1 MSLTGK
7 TLASTYKSLLRVND
21 DTNGVDATTEVVTD
35 GEGTKSAIKLSDD
48 RLLVKPENDD
58 TTATFSVLSKGGTS
72 LLTVDSTNS
81 AVKGTNSQYM
91 NTQYAYFGVGATDA
105 IWAGSLANTHYMIP
119 FSNTT
124 SAFTLTA
131 IANLALGTSTD
142 PATSLTI
149 SSTAMDVVQCYWY
162 ITDAIVIDKV
172 SWWSAADAATGD
184 TTRAHLFSYDV
195 VTTAG
200 STSGDLSNGAVIA
213 ASSDV
218 TNAGYEQAYYNEMTI
233 SSASVAAGKV
243 VLFTFR
249 ADSVN
254 SDYTINA
261 TVKYHLA

>member
-35 GEGTKSAIKLSDD
+35 GEGTASSIALSDD
-48 RLLVKPENDD
+48 QLLVKPQNDD
-58 TTATFSVLSKGGTS
+58 TTAVFNVQTKGGTS

-91 NTQYAYFGVGATDA
+91 NTQYATFGINAGDATPA
-105 IWAGSLANTHYMIP
+105 AFLANTHYAIP
-119 FSNTT
+119 FINTGT
-124 SAFTLTA
+124 TA
-131 IANLALGTSTD
+131 GGTASLALGTGTD

-149 SSTAMDVVQCYWY
+149 STTAMDIVQCYWY
-162 ITDAIVIDKV
+162 LPDAIVVDKV
-172 SWWSAADAATGD
+172 LWWSGADAATGD

-200 STSGDLSNGAVIA
+200 STSGNLSNGAVIA

-249 ADSVN
+249 SDSVN

>member
-35 GEGTKSAIKLSDD
+35 GEGTASSIALSDD
-48 RLLVKPENDD
+48 QLLVKPQNDD
-58 TTATFSVLSKGGTS
+58 TTAVFNVQTKGGTS

-91 NTQYAYFGVGATDA
+91 NTQYAHFGINSADATA
-105 IWAGSLANTHYMIP
+105 AGFTANGHFAIP
-119 FSNTT
+119 FMNTGT
-124 SAFTLTA
+124 TA
-131 IANLALGTSTD
+131 GGAVSLGTNTD

-149 SSTAMDVVQCYWY
+149 STTAMDIAQCYWY
-162 ITDAIVIDKV
+162 LPDAIVVDKV
-172 SWWSAADAATGD
+172 VWWSGADAATGD

-200 STSGDLSNGAVIA
+200 STSGNLSNGAVIA

-218 TNAGYEQAYYNEMTI
+218 TNAGYEHAYYNEMTI
-233 SSASVAAGKV
+233 SSASVAVGKV

-249 ADSVN
+249 SDSVN

>member
-35 GEGTKSAIKLSDD
+35 GEGTASSIALSDD
-48 RLLVKPENDD
+48 QLLVKPQNDD
-58 TTATFSVLSKGGTS
+58 TTSLFNVQTKGGTS

-91 NTQYAYFGVGATDA
+91 NTQYAHFGICGNDAT
-105 IWAGSLANTHYMIP
+105 WAGCLANTHYMIP
-119 FSNTT
+119 FSSAN
-124 SAFTLTA
+124 SAFLVSD

-149 SSTAMDVVQCYWY
+149 STDASDIIQCYWY
-162 ITDAIVIDKV
+162 VCDDITIDAVK
-172 SWWSAADAATGD
+172 WWTAGDAATGD
-184 TTRAHLFSYDV
+184 TVRGHLLSYSV

-200 STSGDLSNGAVIA
+200 ATGGDLSSGTVC
-213 ASSDV
+213 ASSSDI
-218 TNAGYEQAYYNEMTI
+218 TSSGYEQSYYNSMTI
-233 SSASVAAGKV
+233 NSADVDAGKV
-243 VLFTFR
+243 ILFTFR

-261 TVKYHLA
+261 TVKYHLR